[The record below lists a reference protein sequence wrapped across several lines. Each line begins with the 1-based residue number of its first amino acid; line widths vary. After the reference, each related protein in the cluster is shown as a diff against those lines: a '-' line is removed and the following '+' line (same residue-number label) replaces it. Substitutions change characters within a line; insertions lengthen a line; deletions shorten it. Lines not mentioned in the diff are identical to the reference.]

1 MAFFTIL
8 TRVRVKKHEG
18 ILKAASK
25 VVLPFKI
32 SLPSFTISVDEPG
45 NEEELL
51 YPNDDGII
59 DKD

>member
-1 MAFFTIL
+1 M
-8 TRVRVKKHEG
+8 RVKKHEG